1 MAEKSVKCY
10 GMQID
15 SAEVILSISNG
26 KWEKFLEDQKPLGVF
41 QDPAGQLQVMIFLKK
56 EEAKAAVA
64 KAKEMKMNSVAVWPT
79 MIYVTEDDLQI
90 DLESFEDVVES
101 EELTDESAYST
112 AE

>member
-64 KAKEMKMNSVAVWPT
+64 KAKEMKMSSVAVWPT
-79 MIYVTEDDLQI
+79 MIYVTENDLQI
-90 DLESFEDVVES
+90 DLESFGAELEC
-101 EELTDESAYST
+101 EECVDESDYCS